1 MYMNTHICVF
11 EQIDLHKCSAFRI
24 FKAGI
29 LEDYE
34 CREISGIK
42 FLRLWDH
49 ILFEPL
55 EIEVL
60 CWRIDLKIFE
70 IMIRWLELIKMH
82 IDRSPAHRSVSRF
95 IQRDNGGIKEHS
107 AAITQ
112 VYIQN
117 FSPAKIDLGFFVFF
131 RSFPE

>member
-34 CREISGIK
+34 CREISEIK

-55 EIEVL
+55 RLESYAGGSI
-60 CWRIDLKIFE
+60 LKFL
-70 IMIRWLELIKMH
+70 R
-82 IDRSPAHRSVSRF
+82 
-95 IQRDNGGIKEHS
+95 
-107 AAITQ
+107 
-112 VYIQN
+112 
-117 FSPAKIDLGFFVFF
+117 
-131 RSFPE
+131 

>member
-34 CREISGIK
+34 CREISEIK

-49 ILFEPL
+49 ILFESP
-55 EIEVL
+55 ETEVL
-60 CWRIDLKIFE
+60 CRRIDLKIFE
-70 IMIRWLELIKMH
+70 IMIRWLELIKMR

-95 IQRDNGGIKEHS
+95 IQRNNGGIKEHS